1 MERRIARMQ
10 RESLTR
16 NEGNFNG
23 KARFENEPCG
33 RRGTRKSLVG
43 GMAAFRRR
51 ISKQALG
58 EQLFQV
64 HDLETHH
71 EIRISNRMIQDPNT
85 PASKKI
91 FAKNVPTRLSS
102 FKCRER
108 TKVQV
113 CIRAHDVIDKSRKAN
128 KQFFFFKRH

>member
-1 MERRIARMQ
+1 ME
-10 RESLTR
+10 RESLTG
-16 NEGNFNG
+16 NEGNSNG
-23 KARFENEPCG
+23 KAMVENGPCG
-33 RRGTRKSLVG
+33 KGHQKEVVVG

-128 KQFFFFKRH
+128 KQFFFKRH

>member
-1 MERRIARMQ
+1 MKVI
-10 RESLTR
+10 LT
-16 NEGNFNG
+16 
-23 KARFENEPCG
+23 G
-33 RRGTRKSLVG
+33 RRGLKTDYVVEGAPEGSRG
-43 GMAAFRRR
+43 RRYGAFRRR

-128 KQFFFFKRH
+128 KQFFFKRH